1 MTRRRRPK
9 RNEKLP
15 SDKSSKSKQGQTKA
29 ENPKIKR
36 GENGGGKTREDLSQF
51 LNMGVNEQEA
61 FEGGLKVCGEDHHCV
76 PLAHCIEGSNSKLAI
91 AM

>member
-1 MTRRRRPK
+1 
-9 RNEKLP
+9 
-15 SDKSSKSKQGQTKA
+15 
-29 ENPKIKR
+29 
-36 GENGGGKTREDLSQF
+36 